1 MADTLEARV
10 LSAKHSQRELE
21 SLLTEYRPFIISAVL
36 SVCPTGGDDAFQTG
50 FIAFTQAVELYEKEK
65 GSFLSLAKTIIKR
78 RTVDFVRKENNIR
91 EDAVLDSSQDESENA
106 VQLAS
111 AQVYRFNR
119 ENEERREEIMLLTSE
134 LNKWSIS
141 FSQLSKSSPRHES
154 TKNACK
160 TIIHEMVNN
169 EQLLELF
176 KNDKR
181 LPVMELMRKTGIKRK
196 LIEDHRR
203 YIVAAIIIHTGD
215 FPYMREYI
223 KLN

>member
-10 LSAKHSQRELE
+10 LLAKHSYKELE
-21 SLLTEYRPFIISAVL
+21 LLLTEYRPFIISAVL

-50 FIAFTQAVELYEKEK
+50 FIAFTLAVKLYEEK
-65 GSFLSLAKTIIKR
+65 SGSFLALAKTIIKR
-78 RTVDFVRKENNIR
+78 KVVDLIRKEKNVK
-91 EDAVLDSSQDESENA
+91 EDAVLDSSQKESEDA

-111 AQVYRFNR
+111 AQVYRVNT
-119 ENEERREEIMLLTSE
+119 ENEERREEILLLTSE
-134 LNKWSIS
+134 LSKWSIS
-141 FSQLSKSSPRHES
+141 FSQLSKASPRHKS
-154 TKNACK
+154 TKSACR
-160 TIIHEMVNN
+160 TIIYEMVNN
-169 EQLLELF
+169 EKLLAMF
-176 KNDKR
+176 KNDRK

>member
-1 MADTLEARV
+1 MAETLEARV
-10 LSAKHSQRELE
+10 LSAKRSQKELE
-21 SLLTEYRPFIISAVL
+21 ALLTEYRPFIISAVL

-78 RTVDFVRKENNIR
+78 KVVDFVRKEKTVK
-91 EDAVLDSSQDESENA
+91 EDAVLDSAQDESDNA

-111 AQVYRFNR
+111 SQVYRVNV
-119 ENEERREEIMLLTSE
+119 ENEERREEILLLTSE
-134 LNKWSIS
+134 LSKWSIS
-141 FSQLSKSSPRHES
+141 VSQLSKASPRHES

-160 TIIHEMVNN
+160 TIIYEMINN
-169 EQLLELF
+169 EKLLALF
-176 KNDKR
+176 KNEKK

>member
-1 MADTLEARV
+1 MAETLEARV
-10 LSAKHSQRELE
+10 LSAKRSQKELE
-21 SLLTEYRPFIISAVL
+21 LLLTEYRPFIISAVL
-36 SVCPTGGDDAFQTG
+36 SVCPAGGDDAFQTG

-78 RTVDFVRKENNIR
+78 KVVDFVRKEKTVR
-91 EDAVLDSSQDESENA
+91 EDAVLDSVRDEADNT

-111 AQVYRFNR
+111 SQVYRVNV
-119 ENEERREEIMLLTSE
+119 ENEERREEILLLTSE

-141 FSQLSKSSPRHES
+141 VSQLSKASPRHES

-160 TIIHEMVNN
+160 TIIYEMINN
-169 EQLLELF
+169 EKLLALF
-176 KNDKR
+176 KNEKK

>member
-1 MADTLEARV
+1 MAETLEARV
-10 LSAKHSQRELE
+10 LSAKRSQKELE
-21 SLLTEYRPFIISAVL
+21 ALLTEYRPFIISAVL

-78 RTVDFVRKENNIR
+78 KVVDFVRKEKTVK
-91 EDAVLDSSQDESENA
+91 EDAVLDSAQDESDNA

-111 AQVYRFNR
+111 SQVYRVNV

-141 FSQLSKSSPRHES
+141 VSQLSKASPRHES

-160 TIIHEMVNN
+160 TIIYEMINN
-169 EQLLELF
+169 EKLLALF
-176 KNDKR
+176 KNEKK